1 MIGLYVLL
9 YKPIIKFM
17 DERKK
22 YYEDM
27 DNSAKKALE
36 DAKNAQI
43 QSEKE
48 LNDLKKESDNIIQ
61 NAIKEAEEK
70 EEAYLSQAKKDA
82 EKIVKDAVVSAE
94 LEREKIIQDAN
105 NDVKNMLNNALNN
118 LMIMDEPFK
127 GLDEENKKL
136 VMGQVGKSLV
146 EKTAIIVTHDKTEID
161 FFRSI
166 EGLAIREID
175 MKK

>member
-1 MIGLYVLL
+1 MSGLPLNINIQQICLHAFNLFLLMIGLYVLL

-48 LNDLKKESDNIIQ
+48 LNDLKKKSDNIIQ

-105 NDVKNMLNNALNN
+105 NNVKNMLNNALNN
-118 LMIMDEPFK
+118 LMIMDE
-127 GLDEENKKL
+127 DEIFDRFTEKENDF
-136 VMGQVGKSLV
+136 SLGN
-146 EKTAIIVTHDKTEID
+146 EANHE
-161 FFRSI
+161 
-166 EGLAIREID
+166 
-175 MKK
+175 